1 MWGVAQ
7 NLSELSS
14 RTLSSNVARTSW
26 NNVINNVKAAKN
38 FSRRHFHSRER
49 EEERATINGI
59 LSSRCFPL
67 RWMIILVRNMA
78 KFLRFLAWM
87 KIWEIFYFG
96 LTGRRARPPHSL
108 AHTIK
113 PFAWS
118 MNENFLIC
126 FLFSHSLCLLFSLSP
141 FDSCQ
146 SDWDC
151 SSSSGGS
158 RTKDV
163 NVESVDCR
171 FGSTTL
177 DDDVD
182 CNFNH
187 TFIEFQSHDGSFIS
201 AGEETKAKDVVANAS
216 WTTAVSGECVDS
228 SYSSIIESSH
238 RRSKNLIWILKLKSE
253 RTQRVHGSSIYV
265 CTHIFRF
272 KIQ

>member
-1 MWGVAQ
+1 
-7 NLSELSS
+7 
-14 RTLSSNVARTSW
+14 
-26 NNVINNVKAAKN
+26 
-38 FSRRHFHSRER
+38 
-49 EEERATINGI
+49 
-59 LSSRCFPL
+59 
-67 RWMIILVRNMA
+67 MIILVRNMA

-126 FLFSHSLCLLFSLSP
+126 FLFSHSLCLLFSFSP

-151 SSSSGGS
+151 SSSSSGS
-158 RTKDV
+158 RTKDL

-216 WTTAVSGECVDS
+216 WTAAVSGECVDS
-228 SYSSIIESSH
+228 SYIVRSSSRVTGEAKISFEFWNWKASEHSVCMEAVYMYAH
-238 RRSKNLIWILKLKSE
+238 TYFDLKYNKQE
-253 RTQRVHGSSIYV
+253 I
-265 CTHIFRF
+265 
-272 KIQ
+272 